1 MYTKNSNKDT
11 KMILSIGIVTLILVL
26 SMTVFNMI
34 SKFKLK
40 ASTPDSELTEK
51 SQTIITKELKNL
63 ISAEIVGEE
72 LINYFKNDEPL
83 MKFISAHKIKEKP
96 SVPEKKKKV
105 ETKVKKGYI
114 TAYVLNVREKPSIKS
129 KIVGNYKKNDKVN
142 YMKYNNDWY
151 IVEYDD
157 ALCFISSAYIANKK
171 PTQTTVVANV
181 ENNTE
186 KAVDTK
192 TGDGVIKYAPKDNR
206 KSYMDF
212 RTITSRNSPQYK
224 LQYGYATTASNGIR
238 TVNGRYCIALGS
250 YFTHEVGRYV
260 DLYLANG
267 TVLPCIIG
275 DCKQDRHTMK
285 NHSIG
290 IDGGVSEF
298 IVHTGALVKR
308 ARQMGDVS
316 YVHESW
322 NSPVVKIKVYK
333 TNVFKK

>member
-26 SMTVFNMI
+26 SMTVFNMV

-96 SVPEKKKKV
+96 SEPVKKKKV
-105 ETKVKKGYI
+105 ENKVKKGYI

-129 KIVGNYKKNDKVN
+129 KIVGNFKKNDKVK
-142 YMKYNNDWY
+142 YMKHNNDWY
-151 IVEYDD
+151 IVEYDE
-157 ALCFISSAYIANKK
+157 ALCFISSAYITNKK
-171 PTQTTVVANV
+171 PTTVVAN
-181 ENNTE
+181 TE
-186 KAVDTK
+186 IKTEEVVDNK
-192 TGDGVIKYAPKDNR
+192 TGDGVIKYAPKDSR

-224 LQYGYATTASNGIR
+224 LQYGYAKTASNGIR
-238 TVNGRYCIALGS
+238 TVNGRYCVALGS

-275 DCKQDRHTMK
+275 DCKQDAHTMK

-298 IVHTGALVKR
+298 IVHTGTLSRRVKL
-308 ARQMGDVS
+308 MGDVS
-316 YVHESW
+316 YVHDSW